1 VTFADVPAPATAES
15 LHPEVQRWLGHHS
28 PAFTLSVNVHLL
40 NDDLGGPLSA
50 PKGVS
55 KVSAQRTDTARND
68 TQPVALKA
76 A

>member
-1 VTFADVPAPATAES
+1 
-15 LHPEVQRWLGHHS
+15 
-28 PAFTLSVNVHLL
+28 VNVHLL